1 MEPVRTL
8 RVLEKYVS
16 QAVFLLFVTR
26 VLLFSHVAVDCFF
39 RKFRKFRSYL
49 FLASAE
55 DEWGSQLL
63 QLHSYTFPWRIGI
76 MNCFWKALSVPSK
89 SGCIK

>member
-26 VLLFSHVAVDCFF
+26 VLLFSHVAV
-39 RKFRKFRSYL
+39 RSEEHTSELQSLWSYL

-63 QLHSYTFPWRIGI
+63 QLHSYAFVSLANRHYELLLESTFR
-76 MNCFWKALSVPSK
+76 AQ
-89 SGCIK
+89 

>member
-8 RVLEKYVS
+8 RVLEKYVA

-63 QLHSYTFPWRIGI
+63 QLHSYAFVSLANRHYELLLESTFR
-76 MNCFWKALSVPSK
+76 AQ
-89 SGCIK
+89 

>member
-55 DEWGSQLL
+55 DDGQSVVATALVRVR
-63 QLHSYTFPWRIGI
+63 FPGES
-76 MNCFWKALSVPSK
+76 AL
-89 SGCIK
+89 

>member
-39 RKFRKFRSYL
+39 GKFRKFRSYL

-63 QLHSYTFPWRIGI
+63 QLHSYAFVSLANRHYELLLESTFR
-76 MNCFWKALSVPSK
+76 AQ
-89 SGCIK
+89 